1 MRRGR
6 HVGGRGGS
14 RVPSLL
20 SELEAPPTSQGQVNS
35 TRRDP
40 PQDTTRRD
48 ALPAP
53 LDDDDEVF
61 DLIGAIVTRTSTS
74 DDPPD
79 DRCVRAPDE
88 MRDR

>member
-14 RVPSLL
+14 RVPSPL

-40 PQDTTRRD
+40 HHTTTRRGTL
-48 ALPAP
+48 AAP
-53 LDDDDEVF
+53 LDDGDEVF
-61 DLIGAIVTRTSTS
+61 R
-74 DDPPD
+74 PD
-79 DRCVRAPDE
+79 RRHRHQARHQRGPN
-88 MRDR
+88 R